1 MSVASIFL
9 SVLRLRYIP
18 FCEEILGDDARV
30 KPGTGDIHRACPGRK
45 HDVRGDG
52 MGVGDVGEVHD
63 WARHAGHPSGGDDG
77 REQAWQ
83 RE

>member
-52 MGVGDVGEVHD
+52 MGVGDIGSLSCRTPHRRYTTD
-63 WARHAGHPSGGDDG
+63 GNDG
-77 REQAWQ
+77 RRPQ
-83 RE
+83 RKHQ